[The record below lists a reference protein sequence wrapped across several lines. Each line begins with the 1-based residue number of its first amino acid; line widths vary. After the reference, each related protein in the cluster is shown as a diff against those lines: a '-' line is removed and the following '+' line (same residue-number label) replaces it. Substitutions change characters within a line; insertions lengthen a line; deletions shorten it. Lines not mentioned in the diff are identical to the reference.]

1 MRESWKR
8 SPTDPTRATCWPTR
22 RRDARK
28 LSDYFI
34 VDIDAHVTETA
45 FWSEITDRIDN
56 DYLRHAAQSF
66 RERGGSPPGLL
77 NVQPGMLY
85 QDMFGRIPHG
95 QQSDAVIG
103 EGTHRQVELTRR
115 AMDSMGIDYTVAFP
129 TPMLLLGM
137 HPQAEVE
144 VALGRAFNRWLIEEL
159 LPREPR
165 IKAMM
170 YLPFNDPDACV
181 EVVEEFA
188 DAPGVIGFTVVS
200 TRYKPVHHNSYMRL
214 YAALQATG
222 KPLAF
227 HSGFHWGDESMKQ
240 VNRFISMHAISF
252 CYFNMIH
259 LTNWIINGIPE
270 RFPKLKVIWVESG
283 LAWVP
288 FMMQRL
294 DSEYMMRSS
303 EAPMLRRRPSEY
315 IRDMYFTSQPLETSN
330 LKLTQATM
338 EAINAETQLLFA
350 SDWPHWDFDLPTTIT
365 NLPFLSEQAKRNI
378 LGLNAARAVRL
389 RGAAAQ
395 ARQGAGARAGARQVS
410 GPRPAEDIAAAFCD
424 VVTAALRC
432 GDLDAIPDDAL
443 RRVLTAAVKAY
454 AAKAEAAEGEFAPFE
469 AER

>member
-1 MRESWKR
+1 MTETSTAPTLRELDKITIR
-8 SPTDPTRATCWPTR
+8 SDTRDVLAHAAR
-22 RRDARK
+22 EARK
-28 LSDYFI
+28 LKDYFI

-56 DYLRHAAQSF
+56 DYLRQAAKSF

-77 NVQPGMLY
+77 NIQPGMLA
-85 QDMFGRIPHG
+85 QDLYGRIPH
-95 QQSDAVIG
+95 QQQQAEATSGD
-103 EGTHRQVELTRR
+103 GTHRQVELCRR

-144 VALGRAFNRWLIEEL
+144 VELGRAFNRWLVEEL

-170 YLPFNDPDACV
+170 YLPFNDPESCV
-181 EVVEEFA
+181 DVVEEFA
-188 DAPGVIGFTVVS
+188 DQPGVIGLTVVS

-214 YAALQATG
+214 YSALQATG

-259 LTNWIINGIPE
+259 MTNWIINGIPE

-294 DSEYMMRSS
+294 DSEYMMRTS
-303 EAPMLRRRPSEY
+303 EAPMLKRRPSEY

-350 SDWPHWDFDLPTTIT
+350 SDWPHWDFDVPASIT
-365 NLPFLSEQAKRNI
+365 NLAFLSSEAKRNI
-378 LGLNAARAVRL
+378 LGLNAARAFGFEVPKHKL
-389 RGAAAQ
+389 
-395 ARQGAGARAGARQVS
+395 
-410 GPRPAEDIAAAFCD
+410 
-424 VVTAALRC
+424 
-432 GDLDAIPDDAL
+432 
-443 RRVLTAAVKAY
+443 AAVQ
-454 AAKAEAAEGEFAPFE
+454 APE
-469 AER
+469 PALTK

>member
-1 MRESWKR
+1 MTTSPGDTNGNTPHPAVRELEKITNR
-8 SPTDPTRATCWPTR
+8 SDTRDVLAHAAKS
-22 RRDARK
+22 ARK
-28 LSDYFI
+28 LSDTFI

-95 QQSDAVIG
+95 QQADAVIG
-103 EGTHRQVELTRR
+103 EGTHRQVELVRR

-144 VALGRAFNRWLIEEL
+144 VALGRAFNRWMVEEL

-200 TRYKPVHHNSYMRL
+200 TRYRPVHHNSYMRL
-214 YAALQATG
+214 YAALQAAD

-294 DSEYMMRSS
+294 DSEYMMRTS

-330 LKLTQATM
+330 LKLTQAAM

-378 LGLNAARAVRL
+378 LGLNAARAFGFEVPSHKI
-389 RGAAAQ
+389 AK
-395 ARQGAGARAGARQVS
+395 V
-410 GPRPAEDIAAAFCD
+410 PAPEP
-424 VVTAALRC
+424 AL
-432 GDLDAIPDDAL
+432 
-443 RRVLTAAVKAY
+443 
-454 AAKAEAAEGEFAPFE
+454 AK
-469 AER
+469 

>member
-1 MRESWKR
+1 MTGSRGDSSASPPAVRELAKITIHS
-8 SPTDPTRATCWPTR
+8 DTRDVLAH
-22 RRDARK
+22 AAKAASK
-28 LSDYFI
+28 LADYFI
-34 VDIDAHVTETA
+34 VDIDAHITETA
-45 FWSEITDRIDN
+45 FWSDITDRIDN
-56 DYLRHAAQSF
+56 DYIRHAAKSF
-66 RERGGSPPGLL
+66 KEKSGSPPGLL
-77 NVQPGMLY
+77 NAAPGMLY
-85 QDMFGRIPHG
+85 QDLFGRIPHQT
-95 QQSDAVIG
+95 QQAETVSGD
-103 EGTHRQVELTRR
+103 GTHRQVELTRR
-115 AMDSMGIDYTVAFP
+115 AMDSMGIDYTVAFR

-144 VALGRAFNRWLIEEL
+144 VALGRAFNRWLVEEL

-181 EVVEEFA
+181 GVVEEFA
-188 DAPGVIGFTVVS
+188 DQPGVIGFTVVS
-200 TRYKPVHHNSYMRL
+200 TRYRPVHDNSYMRL
-214 YAALQATG
+214 YAALQAAD

-294 DSEYMMRSS
+294 DSEYMMRTS
-303 EAPMLRRRPSEY
+303 EAPMLRQRPSEY

-338 EAINAETQLLFA
+338 EAINADTQLLFA

-378 LGLNAARAVRL
+378 LGLNAARAFGFEIPSHKIAKV
-389 RGAAAQ
+389 
-395 ARQGAGARAGARQVS
+395 
-410 GPRPAEDIAAAFCD
+410 PAPEP
-424 VVTAALRC
+424 AL
-432 GDLDAIPDDAL
+432 
-443 RRVLTAAVKAY
+443 
-454 AAKAEAAEGEFAPFE
+454 AK
-469 AER
+469 